1 VGDSDNES
9 VDLVEHW
16 DGTSWSVVAIPAFKG
31 SLDVIYGVSADASNV
46 VWVVDSSPGL
56 ILHFDGT
63 SWSRTVLPP
72 ARHGGPA
79 VKAVVAL
86 SPSNVW
92 AVGMVRPSAAFEWL
106 PLVEH
111 WDGTNWSVVSSP
123 DPNRNIGYNLQGIA
137 AISANDIRATCSTG
151 IEHWDG
157 TSWSLVSA
165 TPGVGVA
172 ALSDGTVLVVS
183 GKGAIL
189 EN

>member
-1 VGDSDNES
+1 VN
-9 VDLVEHW
+9 LVEHW
-16 DGTSWSVVAIPAFKG
+16 DGTSWSVVSSPAFTG
-31 SLDVIYGVSADASNV
+31 GGQVGRVSADASND
-46 VWVVDSSPGL
+46 VWAVGGNL

-72 ARHGGPA
+72 ARYGGPA
-79 VKAVVAL
+79 LFGVAAL

-111 WDGTNWSVVSSP
+111 WDGTSWGVVGSP
-123 DPNRNIGYNLQGIA
+123 DPNRNIGYNLAGIA
-137 AISANDIRATCSTG
+137 AISASDIWAAGTVG
-151 IEHWDG
+151 IENWNG

-165 TPGVGVA
+165 VPSGVSQPDGVA
-172 ALSDGTVLVVS
+172 ALSDGTVVVVS
-183 GKGAIL
+183 GSGDII